1 MMETSAAKDFNCKQF
16 HLLPARTPT
25 MSLTSLKQNP
35 SPSTCLAVV
44 FCGFCVDVRN
54 VVRFL
59 AVFKCFVK
67 PVFKRYDKKVSCL
80 CLTSINGIWQEI
92 EVRVPSVR
100 PSSAQMMFGLE
111 VMINCMG
118 QVAIQCLM
126 VLQGV
131 PNVDEQIREMCF
143 LWVGFELFAQLF
155 GQNFYASGC
164 E

>member
-1 MMETSAAKDFNCKQF
+1 
-16 HLLPARTPT
+16 
-25 MSLTSLKQNP
+25 
-35 SPSTCLAVV
+35 
-44 FCGFCVDVRN
+44 
-54 VVRFL
+54 
-59 AVFKCFVK
+59 
-67 PVFKRYDKKVSCL
+67 
-80 CLTSINGIWQEI
+80 
-92 EVRVPSVR
+92 
-100 PSSAQMMFGLE
+100 MMFGLE

-164 E
+164 EWETYVYLYVAQRFFNQISTGSKLCLILFATQPDWKTKGSPVTK